1 LAPRG
6 PSPNRTIKERC
17 EATIKSAVADLERA
31 DQNHHLIDFDI
42 PHTVD
47 TLLNAEQELHG
58 FYSDVGHMLLQPNE
72 SAVKA
77 LMGIAEKSGVQ
88 HYYPLV
94 TKIHSEQLELAQ
106 SKSGSGNVGLE
117 IDTLQCAIKDAKATI
132 ESLKTVLKPKNFFL
146 ITKLEEKI
154 KEAEQKA
161 ASKRQEL
168 ASQHGH

>member
-1 LAPRG
+1 MKAVFLIPCAVFLYFLTALTGTAHASPLPPSTESNFDVLHRREFHAVSPALGGLAPRG

-77 LMGIAEKSGVQ
+77 LMGIAE
-88 HYYPLV
+88 
-94 TKIHSEQLELAQ
+94 
-106 SKSGSGNVGLE
+106 
-117 IDTLQCAIKDAKATI
+117 
-132 ESLKTVLKPKNFFL
+132 
-146 ITKLEEKI
+146 
-154 KEAEQKA
+154 
-161 ASKRQEL
+161 
-168 ASQHGH
+168 